1 MNARLAF
8 ASFLLVLPLAACGD
22 RDAGDAAAAAQA
34 PAQDEALPRPDADA
48 GAVTG
53 MPAKPGPG
61 PIGPPTPPE
70 VEGEPV
76 LPPETIPD
84 AMLAE
89 DGAVAS
95 TATNA
100 AQPAGQTTASAGP
113 AAPEP
118 TPDDAVA
125 VVRDYYAALAVGD
138 FARARSLWSEGG
150 AASGHSA
157 QELAERYAGTVALT
171 VDTGA
176 PGRVDPA
183 AGSRYIK
190 VPVNITRTLAD
201 GGVQRSTGI
210 VALRRSVVDGAT
222 AEQRAWRIAWA
233 ELRTASTP

>member
-8 ASFLLVLPLAACGD
+8 ASCLFALSLAACGD
-22 RDAGDAAAAAQA
+22 RDARDAAASAQA
-34 PAQDEALPRPDADA
+34 PAQEEALPSPDADG

-70 VEGEPV
+70 MVGEPV
-76 LPPETIPD
+76 LPPEAIPD
-84 AMLAE
+84 SVLAE
-89 DGAVAS
+89 DGAIAP
-95 TATNA
+95 A
-100 AQPAGQTTASAGP
+100 AQDAARQADQATAPAGQVP
-113 AAPEP
+113 PEP

-125 VVRDYYAALAVGD
+125 VVRDYYAALAAGD
-138 FARARSLWSEGG
+138 FARARALWSEGG

-157 QELAERYAGTVALT
+157 QELAAQYAGTAALT

-210 VALRRSVVDGAT
+210 VALRRSVVDGAS

-233 ELRTASTP
+233 ELRATATP